1 MKCRLCKTQ
10 MLVDR
15 VVEKEEDGVAE
26 VHYKCPNKNCA
37 NFGYSNKTENSR
49 RKKKVNKQKRGIL
62 GNTSLWST
70 AQRTCFFCL

>member
-37 NFGYSNKTENSR
+37 NFGYKTAEEAEKTE
-49 RKKKVNKQKRGIL
+49 
-62 GNTSLWST
+62 
-70 AQRTCFFCL
+70 